1 MTPKQK
7 KKKDKETRDVSKA
20 LRPEDVNKEATH
32 RWKILEKFPKKISEK
47 DATEVKSAAKRV
59 EIKKKKLHSK
69 HSKRSTP
76 GEVEK
81 DIPPYSHPQRQPEG
95 KKTIK
100 NIKSKTVAKGQRLSS
115 KLSKTKK

>member
-1 MTPKQK
+1 MTAKQM
-7 KKKDKETRDVSKA
+7 KKKDKETKNVSKA
-20 LRPEDVNKEATH
+20 LRAEDVNKEAKYN
-32 RWKILEKFPKKISEK
+32 WKILEKFPKKVAEK
-47 DATEVKSAAKRV
+47 DAREVKSAAKRV

-81 DIPPYSHPQRQPEG
+81 DTPPYSHPQRQPEG

-100 NIKSKTVAKGQRLSS
+100 NIESQSVAKGRRLSS
-115 KLSKTKK
+115 KLSKSKK